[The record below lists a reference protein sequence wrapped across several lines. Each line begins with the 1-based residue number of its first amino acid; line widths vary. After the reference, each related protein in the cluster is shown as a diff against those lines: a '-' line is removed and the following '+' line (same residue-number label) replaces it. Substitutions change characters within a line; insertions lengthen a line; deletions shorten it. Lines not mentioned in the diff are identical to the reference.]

1 MGSTVVINKPWSQ
14 WINTTTVSF
23 LHKAQ
28 ESHGSLQGSAPPQ
41 ADSGFQGWFQPT
53 LLAPPSQL
61 APSTFAAE
69 RGERAAG
76 LEETVLLAKLLG

>member
-41 ADSGFQGWFQPT
+41 ADSGFQGAT

-76 LEETVLLAKLLG
+76 LQETVLLAKLLC